1 MKKILGFALVLA
13 LCLSLSWSASARFDP
28 VAKEDLKVG
37 MVYIG
42 DVEDMGYTYAHHQ
55 AALAMAEALGLA
67 QDQLL
72 WKDSVP
78 ADQRCAEALEA
89 LVQEGC
95 QLIFANSYDYMDY
108 VDQAAAQHPQV
119 IFSNC
124 SGTLSNGVN
133 FNNYFGRIWEA
144 RYLAGIAAGLKA
156 KEMGNPRLGYVAA
169 YSDIPEVIYSIN
181 AYFLGARSVYPEA
194 TLTVQAVNS
203 WYDPQGER
211 QAAEDLIALGCGVL
225 SQHCD
230 TSGPVMACQE
240 QGLYAVGYNADMSGA
255 APDAFLTAPIWDWSG
270 YMIRT
275 VRQVMEG
282 TWEPGAPDGQ
292 LRAGHP
298 GGRPSRTIPNDGRVF
313 PGLYRAHLR
322 RPGQPAGRAGPS
334 PHRSGDLVHDLA
346 VPGHQPGLRP
356 LGAIPL
362 RPDRRKR
369 P

>member
-28 VAKEDLKVG
+28 VAQEDLKVG

-144 RYLAGIAAGLKA
+144 RYLAGMAAGLKA
-156 KEMGNPRLGYVAA
+156 KEIGNPHLGYVAA
-169 YSDIPEVIYSIN
+169 YADVPEVVYSLN
-181 AYFLGARSVYPEA
+181 AYFLGAQAVYPEV

-282 TWEPGAPDGQ
+282 TWEPVNYLGGMADGLVNLAPLTGNCAPGTQEAVQAVQSQMMEGSFQVFAGPIYDGQ
-292 LRAGHP
+292 GNLQ
-298 GGRPSRTIPNDGRVF
+298 VEQ
-313 PGLYRAHLR
+313 
-322 RPGQPAGRAGPS
+322 GQALTDQEILSMAWLCRGIS
-334 PHRSGDLVHDLA
+334 LA
-346 VPGHQPGLRP
+346 
-356 LGAIPL
+356 
-362 RPDRRKR
+362 
-369 P
+369 

>member
-42 DVEDMGYTYAHHQ
+42 GVEDMGYTYAHHQ
-55 AALAMAEALGLA
+55 GALAMAENLGLA

-211 QAAEDLIALGCGVL
+211 QAAEALIALGCGVL
-225 SQHCD
+225 THD
-230 TSGPVMACQE
+230 TDSAETVNACQE
-240 QGLYAVGYNADMSGA
+240 QGLYAVGYNADMSSA
-255 APDAFLTAPIWDWSG
+255 APGAYLTAPVWDWSG
-270 YMIRT
+270 YLTRT
-275 VRQVMEG
+275 ARQVIDG
-282 TWEPGAPDGQ
+282 VWEPVNYLGGMADGLVGLAPLTDNCT
-292 LRAGHP
+292 P
-298 GGRPSRTIPNDGRVF
+298 GTQEEIQKAQTGILEGSLAVF
-313 PGLYRAHLR
+313 QGPLYDNGGHLR
-322 RPGQPAGRAGPS
+322 VEQGQT
-334 PHRSGDLVHDLA
+334 LA
-346 VPGHQPGLRP
+346 DQEILSMSWLCQGVVLNEP
-356 LGAIPL
+356 
-362 RPDRRKR
+362 
-369 P
+369 